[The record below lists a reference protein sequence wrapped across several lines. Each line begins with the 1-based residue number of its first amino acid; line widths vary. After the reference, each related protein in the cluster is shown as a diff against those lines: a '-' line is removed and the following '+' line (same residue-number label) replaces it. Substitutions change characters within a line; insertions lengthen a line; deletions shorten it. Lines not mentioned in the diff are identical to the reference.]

1 MLQQSYTMNL
11 WSCLAKNK
19 ESRYIMRLNWNRI
32 KRTFIQSAS
41 GAGIALVTAIS
52 ADYSKQS
59 LITAGIEFVSTVII
73 AVLMNIKNQA
83 DESEE

>member
-1 MLQQSYTMNL
+1 M
-11 WSCLAKNK
+11 K
-19 ESRYIMRLNWNRI
+19 LNWNRI

-59 LITAGIEFVSTVII
+59 LITAGITAVSTVII

>member
-59 LITAGIEFVSTVII
+59 LITAGITAVSTVII

>member
-1 MLQQSYTMNL
+1 MIE
-11 WSCLAKNK
+11 K
-19 ESRYIMRLNWNRI
+19 RV
-32 KRTFIQSAS
+32 KRTLIQSSS
-41 GAGIALVTAIS
+41 GAGIALVTVIS
-52 ADYSKQS
+52 ANYSKES